1 MNRGLIRQHLA
12 SREGAVIR
20 TSDGRQYAVPHPEF
34 VLIGRHN
41 VVVEHPNGYLDII
54 DPLHIVSIR
63 PGSRRKMR
71 KREVKSPE

>member
-1 MNRGLIRQHLA
+1 MNRDLIRQHLA
-12 SREGAVIR
+12 SREGSIIR
-20 TSDGRQYAVPHPEF
+20 TSDGRQYAVAHLEF

-63 PGSRRKMR
+63 PAPRRKSR
-71 KREVKSPE
+71 KTSG

>member
-1 MNRGLIRQHLA
+1 VNRDLIRQNLA
-12 SREGAVIR
+12 SQDGAIIR
-20 TSDGRQYAVPHPEF
+20 TSEGRQYTVPHPEF

-63 PGSRRKMR
+63 PAPKRKTR
-71 KREVKSPE
+71 KTAG

>member
-1 MNRGLIRQHLA
+1 MNRDLIRQHLA
-12 SREGAVIR
+12 SRRESIIR
-20 TSDGRQYAVPHPEF
+20 NSDGRQYDAAHAEF

-63 PGSRRKMR
+63 PAPRRKTR
-71 KREVKSPE
+71 KTAG